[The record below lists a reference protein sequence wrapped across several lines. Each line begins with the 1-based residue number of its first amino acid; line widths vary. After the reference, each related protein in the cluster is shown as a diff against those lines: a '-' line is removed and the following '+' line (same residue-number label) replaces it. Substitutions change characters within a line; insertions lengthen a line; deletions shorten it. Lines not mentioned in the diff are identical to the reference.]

1 MTRQKETVK
10 WKTTRNKKR
19 EKKKTHYYLYTTS
32 FMWRFQPSWKLCS
45 SNLIISPNTRVLQNG
60 SPFSPMAQHGS
71 PISKW
76 SRSLK
81 PADSEVRGSPLMR
94 TTWKGNGNNE
104 PNRGKFNKR
113 WRSQLDCL
121 LSMFQ
126 VHFFLEMHNLM
137 SWLFHWCLESTVY
150 AGLYLVLTIW
160 QLSMTCHVFAYVF
173 LPVVIE
179 FVAWLRCCGFH

>member
-19 EKKKTHYYLYTTS
+19 EKKKHTTTS
-32 FMWRFQPSWKLCS
+32 TLLHLCGGFNPVENYARQIWSFPQILGS
-45 SNLIISPNTRVLQNG
+45 SKMVLHFHRWPNTGRLFP
-60 SPFSPMAQHGS
+60 SDLAA
-71 PISKW
+71 W
-76 SRSLK
+76 SLRTPRSEA
-81 PADSEVRGSPLMR
+81 PHWCAPPEREMETMSR
-94 TTWKGNGNNE
+94 TEENLTRDGGASWTVCF
-104 PNRGKFNKR
+104 PCFRFI
-113 WRSQLDCL
+113 
-121 LSMFQ
+121 
-126 VHFFLEMHNLM
+126 FFLEMHNLM